1 MPWLP
6 TTPQRTDAEI
16 AAYVVAEV
24 EAGRIPAALAPMCE
38 KALRDEA
45 DGKCVVMRDPKLKR
59 SFPKGPSWG

>member
-1 MPWLP
+1 
-6 TTPQRTDAEI
+6 
-16 AAYVVAEV
+16 VVAEV